1 MSSGAFWCAVMGVGR
16 LMSYSLLAKIFH
28 WGMVGLFAYGIF
40 TQVDGDVIQLEDTTL
55 LYEEI
60 IFASLFLAILM
71 MRFIYMSKTQSTALP
86 INTSKWHKQIARAVH
101 ISLYISLASIAM
113 SGLVIAAIFYAG
125 FKTGILINLAVQL
138 HELTVLISYWLIAAH
153 IMAAFYHRLLGDG
166 VWSAMTPFWKET
178 NKNKP

>member
-1 MSSGAFWCAVMGVGR
+1 
-16 LMSYSLLAKIFH
+16 
-28 WGMVGLFAYGIF
+28 MVGLFAYGIF
-40 TQVDGDVIQLEDTTL
+40 TQVDGDVIQLEDATL

-71 MRFIYMSKTQSTALP
+71 MRFIYMCKTQSTALP
-86 INTSKWHKQIARAVH
+86 IDTPKWHKQIARGVH